1 MRKFILC
8 LVGFPASGKS
18 TFAKKLQEKLK
29 FNLFHLGKNIT
40 ETILGQFFSPYLSH
54 RIIKD

>member
-40 ETILGQFFSPYLSH
+40 FKFKFEKLQTVRLF
-54 RIIKD
+54 

>member
-40 ETILGQFFSPYLSH
+40 ISKFKNCKL
-54 RIIKD
+54 K